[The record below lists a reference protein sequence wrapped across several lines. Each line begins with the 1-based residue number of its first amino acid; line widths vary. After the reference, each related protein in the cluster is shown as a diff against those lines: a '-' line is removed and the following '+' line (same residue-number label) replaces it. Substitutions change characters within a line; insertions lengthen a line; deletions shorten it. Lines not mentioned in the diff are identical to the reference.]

1 MRKPSGTGNRS
12 VPVRGQSAQRPEAGE
27 MKTSKELQKAF
38 DGWRDGAQVW
48 IFFFL
53 MSILFKA
60 LNNKNLL
67 FYYLKNQNG

>member
-48 IFFFL
+48 IFFF
-53 MSILFKA
+53 
-60 LNNKNLL
+60 
-67 FYYLKNQNG
+67 